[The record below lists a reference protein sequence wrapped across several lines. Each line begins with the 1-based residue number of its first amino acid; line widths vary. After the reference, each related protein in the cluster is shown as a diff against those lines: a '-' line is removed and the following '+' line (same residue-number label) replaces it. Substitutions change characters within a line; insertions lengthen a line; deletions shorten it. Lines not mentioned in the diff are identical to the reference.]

1 MKMKQSVN
9 RIWRTLSVVLPALLL
24 VFGPTACDP
33 KEANAVHVLVGL
45 LNSPE
50 GQDMSADELANISR
64 TSGQKI
70 RCSGAEVHL
79 PITNTDTRPV
89 NGADYKA
96 DDGTTLRFTL
106 GDGPDTLRTIATVDV
121 EWHQNEWG
129 HSFAPEKEPVYMSY
143 NVQSRGKGIYTFWYM
158 QEQYEAGHPII
169 DEQGDTLRAP
179 FFEGMLVFVYPG
191 ADSILISR
199 GHPDTEHTYSVKN
212 GK

>member
-1 MKMKQSVN
+1 MTKQLY
-9 RIWRTLSVVLPALLL
+9 TLLVVLPALLFTFEL
-24 VFGPTACDP
+24 TACDP
-33 KEANAVHVLVGL
+33 KDANAVHVLEGL
-45 LNSPE
+45 LNSPD
-50 GQDMSADELANISR
+50 GQSMSADELADISS

-70 RCSGAEVHL
+70 RGSGAEVHL
-79 PITNTDTRPV
+79 PITNADTRPV
-89 NGADYKA
+89 DGAYYKA

-106 GDGPDTLRTIATVDV
+106 GDGPDTLRTVATVDV
-121 EWHQNEWG
+121 EWHQDQWG

-158 QEQYEAGHPII
+158 QEQYEAGHPIL

-179 FFEGMLVFVYPG
+179 FFEGMLVFVYPD
-191 ADSILISR
+191 AEKILITR